1 MADQIHVSA
10 PSARGDSADR
20 PLAGRLVD
28 QLKLQFCSVLQE
40 PQSIM
45 LRTIAIGR
53 SNLVFIENSSELNM
67 KARIGAAT
75 SVIWYAL
82 KGSARLHV
90 GHERITCRSETGCI
104 WPPSVDVR
112 IETTNSHSA
121 LAVRIDHT
129 GLEHELSRLLG
140 RPIRAPL
147 SFNPSLAVI
156 KHDDALGP
164 VLHFIAGA
172 STLTNASFVK
182 SDILSAAIETL
193 LLDTLLTTQPSNYSA
208 ALNALHAVAVPRH
221 LRAAM
226 RAVKTNPELPWR
238 LAEMAEKG
246 DVSVRTICE
255 SFQKFCGCTPKQF
268 VQMVRLAL
276 VRKELSRIPRSTS
289 IAQIAR
295 QCGFQ
300 HPGRFAATYHRV
312 YGESPSETIH
322 RMADQAPHTE
332 VDFRPSAG

>member
-1 MADQIHVSA
+1 MTDQIHVSA
-10 PSARGDSADR
+10 PSADVDSADR
-20 PLAGRLVD
+20 PLAGRLID

-40 PQSIM
+40 PQSIT
-45 LRTIAIGR
+45 LTTLAIGR
-53 SNLVFIENSSELNM
+53 SNLVYIENASELNL
-67 KARIGAAT
+67 KARVGAAA
-75 SVIWYAL
+75 SVIWYTL

-90 GHERITCRSETGCI
+90 GHERITCQSGTGCI

-112 IETTNSHSA
+112 IATTNSHSA
-121 LAVRIDHT
+121 LAVRTDHT
-129 GLEHELSRLLG
+129 GIEHELSRLLG

-156 KHDDALGP
+156 EHDSVLGP
-164 VLHFIAGA
+164 LLHFIAGV
-172 STLTNASFVK
+172 STSTNSSFVK

-193 LLDTLLTTQPSNYSA
+193 LLDALLTTQPNNYSA

-226 RAVKTNPELPWR
+226 RAVKTNPERPWR
-238 LAEMAEKG
+238 LAEMAEEG
-246 DVSVRTICE
+246 NVSVRTICE
-255 SFQKFCGCTPKQF
+255 SFHKFCGCTPKQF

-300 HPGRFAATYHRV
+300 HPGRFAATYYRV
-312 YGESPSETIH
+312 YGESPSATVH
-322 RMADQAPHTE
+322 RIADQAPPAK
-332 VDFRPSAG
+332 VDSPPSAG